1 MLSPGTIA
9 EAARLEPGAEG
20 ASRRP
25 AQSYWSE
32 SWERLRRDR
41 IAVICGGFILIVGI
55 LALAAPLIATYLTH
69 HTFSA
74 QDLDNNFATLGTPG
88 HWLGTDEL
96 GRDTLTRLIYG
107 AQVSIGVALI
117 TVTLSLTVGTTI
129 GLVAGYYGSWV
140 DDLLMRFVDIVLSIP
155 RIFLFILV
163 GVLFFRRSNLLTL
176 SIIIASVGWG
186 GTARLVR
193 GEVLSLRSRDFMLAS
208 RSIGG
213 SDFRLIR
220 VHLFPNVMPIIV
232 VAASLGVGGIILA
245 EAALDYLGF
254 GIHPPT
260 PSWGNMLT
268 NAQNYF
274 SHSPWL
280 AFLPGF
286 CIFLTVL
293 AANVFGNGVR
303 DAFDPKLK

>member
-1 MLSPGTIA
+1 MLNPGTVA
-9 EAARLEPGAEG
+9 EAARVETGFEG
-20 ASRRP
+20 ATRRA

-41 IAVICGGFILIVGI
+41 VAMLCGAVILVMGA
-55 LALAAPLIATYLTH
+55 LALAAPLIATYITH

-74 QDLDNNFATLGTPG
+74 QDLDHNFAPPGAPG
-88 HWLGTDEL
+88 HWLGSDEL

-107 AQVSIGVALI
+107 AQVSLGVALI
-117 TVTLSLTVGTTI
+117 TVTLSLTLGTTV
-129 GLVAGYYGSWV
+129 GLVSGFYGSWV
-140 DDLLMRFVDIVLSIP
+140 DDVLMRVVDMVLSIP

-163 GVLFFRRSNLLTL
+163 GILFFRRSNLFTL
-176 SIIIASVGWG
+176 SIVIASVGWG

-193 GEVLSLRSRDFMLAS
+193 GEVLSLRARDFMLAS

-220 VHLFPNVMPIIV
+220 VHLLPNVLPILV

-260 PSWGNMLT
+260 ASWGNMLT
-268 NAQNYF
+268 NAQSYF
-274 SHSPWL
+274 VHSPWL
-280 AFLPGF
+280 AFLPGLS
-286 CIFLTVL
+286 IFLTVL

-303 DAFDPKLK
+303 DAFDPRLK